1 LFDLNTYI
9 YALYLHYANI
19 QYIGYKPSIYYIK
32 YCQFIRKYQRK
43 RTCLCII
50 IKIAPIYVGKTS
62 LHCSKKMGNKKFL
75 GEVTTPN
82 IITNYRGGG
91 GAV

>member
-1 LFDLNTYI
+1 MLVKYHYI
-9 YALYLHYANI
+9 V
-19 QYIGYKPSIYYIK
+19 Q
-32 YCQFIRKYQRK
+32 
-43 RTCLCII
+43 
-50 IKIAPIYVGKTS
+50 
-62 LHCSKKMGNKKFL
+62 KKWETKNFL

>member
-1 LFDLNTYI
+1 MLVKHHYI
-9 YALYLHYANI
+9 V
-19 QYIGYKPSIYYIK
+19 Q
-32 YCQFIRKYQRK
+32 
-43 RTCLCII
+43 
-50 IKIAPIYVGKTS
+50 
-62 LHCSKKMGNKKFL
+62 KKMGNKKFL